1 MSKGRIGIKQV
12 KRNILVSMLAQI
24 ISLLV
29 SFVIIL
35 IVPKY
40 ISEIQYAYWQTY
52 VLYVGY
58 VGVLHFGLLD
68 GLILRY
74 SQYDYDELDK
84 EVLRSQ
90 FKMLLFVSGFFV
102 ILVVSISSIFLS
114 GAYHIVAVLVA
125 IGIITKNQ
133 VTYTSYTF
141 QITNRINKY
150 VILTIVQRASFGIIS
165 IVLLLVGVDD
175 FYWFCLAELFSD
187 IIAIIVGASLNKGLY
202 FGKTIS
208 IKNTLNETWVNLSA
222 GFLLL
227 IANWASMLLI
237 GGARMVVQYRWDD
250 LIFGKVSFAF
260 SLSSLFLTFV
270 NTVSVVFFPTL
281 KRMDPDELP
290 SLYRKIRNSLSPMLF
305 LFMLSYYPG
314 SWVLEKWLPAYKPS
328 LIYLGLLLPIII
340 FTSKVSLLTN
350 NYLKAYRKEKTL
362 LLINV
367 ITVVLSFVLYLFSA
381 YILNNLTVMLLSVVL
396 IVILR
401 SVISEIVVM
410 RLIKTEFWRD
420 FAIELFMT
428 LMFVVSTMYFSRGLS
443 FGVYS
448 ATLIVY
454 LFIYRKNFR
463 FLNKIKNGN

>member
-1 MSKGRIGIKQV
+1 VSRSSIGIKQV
-12 KRNILVSMLAQI
+12 RRNILFSMLAQI

-52 VLYVGY
+52 VLYVGF

-90 FKMLLFVSGFFV
+90 FKMLLFISGFFV
-102 ILVVSISSIFLS
+102 IMVVSISSIFLH
-114 GAYHIVAVLVA
+114 GAYYIVAVLVA

-150 VILTIVQRASFGIIS
+150 VILTIVQRASFGILS
-165 IVLLLVGVDD
+165 IVLLIVNVDD
-175 FYWFCLAELFSD
+175 FYWFGLAELFSD
-187 IIAIIVGASLNKGLY
+187 IFAIIVGAYLNKGLY

-208 IKNTLNETWVNLSA
+208 IKNTLKETWVNLSA

-227 IANWASMLLI
+227 IANWSSMLLI

-250 LIFGKVSFAF
+250 LVFGKVSFAF

-270 NTVSVVFFPTL
+270 NTVSVVLFPTL
-281 KRMDPDELP
+281 KRMDPNELP

-305 LFMLSYYPG
+305 LFMLFYYPG
-314 SWVLEKWLPAYKPS
+314 SWVLEKWLPAYEPS

-367 ITVVLSFVLYLFSA
+367 ITVVLSFPLYLFSA
-381 YILNNLTVMLLSVVL
+381 YILNNLTVMLLCVVL

-410 RLIKTEFWRD
+410 RLIKTQFWRD

-428 LMFVVSTMYFSRGLS
+428 IMFVVSTMCFSRGLG

-448 ATLIVY
+448 AALIFY

-463 FLNKIKNGN
+463 SLNVNA

>member
-1 MSKGRIGIKQV
+1 LSKIRIGTKQV
-12 KRNILVSMLAQI
+12 RSNILYSVLAQF

-29 SFVIIL
+29 SVVISL

-52 VLYVGY
+52 VLYVGF

-68 GLILRY
+68 GIILRY
-74 SQYDYDELDK
+74 SQYDYEELDK

-90 FKMLLFVSGFFV
+90 FKILLFVSGFFV
-102 ILVVSISSIFLS
+102 ILVVSISSILMN

-125 IGIITKNQ
+125 IGIIIKNQ

-165 IVLLLVGVDD
+165 IVLLLISVDN
-175 FYWFCLAELFSD
+175 FYWFCLAELLSD
-187 IIAIIVGASLNKGLY
+187 VIAIIVGASLNKGLY

-208 IKNTLNETWVNLSA
+208 IKNTLNETWENVSA

-237 GGARMVVQYRWDD
+237 GGARMVIQFRWDD
-250 LIFGKVSFAF
+250 LVFGKISFSF
-260 SLSSLFLTFV
+260 SISSIFLTFV
-270 NTVSVVFFPTL
+270 NTVSVVLFPAL
-281 KRMDPDELP
+281 KRMNPDELP

-305 LFMLSYYPG
+305 LFMLFYYPG
-314 SWVLEKWLPAYKPS
+314 CWVLEKWLPAYKPS

-367 ITVVLSFVLYLFSA
+367 LTVVLSFVLYLFSA
-381 YILNNLTVMLLSVVL
+381 YILNNLSVMLLCVVL

-401 SVISEIVVM
+401 SVFSEIVVM

-428 LMFVVSTMYFSRGLS
+428 IMFVVSTMYFSRGLG
-443 FGVYS
+443 FGIYS

-463 FLNKIKNGN
+463 LLNKIKNGN